1 MDHLHNTV
9 RISKAYTIHGIWP
22 QACFFVPM
30 FKEGLVGRSTMMTLS
45 PSIGQLHRIR
55 ENTGPATTPGLND
68 EEIQRF
74 LSLDP
79 LLEQA
84 IGEASDVFDRL
95 QHEYGETLMHAEMD
109 LITELQSGYVN
120 FYNPATVNPYV
131 AIAARGPWVVTSH
144 GAVVHDNGGYGML
157 GAGHGPH
164 EIINAM
170 SDNWVMANVMTPSF
184 SQKRLEERLRNELGH
199 TRGHCPFTQF
209 ICMNSGSESV
219 TVSMRIADVNAQRM
233 TGPGGRHEGK
243 SIKIMAIEQGF
254 HGRTDRP
261 AQMSHSCKSKYDQHL
276 ASFQSRDNL
285 ILIPANDVAALHAAY
300 KQADQDN
307 VFIELLA
314 IEPVQGE
321 GNPGQCVTREFY
333 DAARAI
339 TLEHGSML
347 LVDSIQAGIRGQG
360 TLSVID
366 YDGFA
371 DCEVPDLETWSK
383 ALNAGQ
389 YPLSVLGMNERAA
402 SLYVTGIYGNTMT
415 TNPRALE
422 TAVAVLDRMTPE
434 LRHNIKARGDEFVEK
449 LKDLQAEYP
458 EVITKVQGTGLLCS
472 AELEPTRFPVV
483 GMDAVEPWC
492 RRRGLGVIHG
502 GVNALRF
509 TPHFNIT
516 SDEIDLLI
524 SIVKEAIEAFMVKTT
539 S

>member
-434 LRHNIKARGDEFVEK
+434 LRHNIKARGDEFVDK
-449 LKDLQAEYP
+449 LKGLQAEYP